1 MDQATLREPPPD
13 PLDKRAQELGA
24 DVNAPW
30 SKLKATVRRELLH
43 GKSGRY
49 LGIFPFLKGL
59 EEKRY
64 KQYIRVFL
72 RQYQLAETCPSC
84 GGTRLNEHARRCG
97 WRTG

>member
-1 MDQATLREPPPD
+1 MDQAALRGAAPGARQAGGNWAPTL
-13 PLDKRAQELGA
+13 
-24 DVNAPW
+24 NAPW
-30 SKLKATVRRELLH
+30 RKLKATVRRELLH

-84 GGTRLNEHARRCG
+84 GGTRLNEHARRRAAG
-97 WRTG
+97 